1 MAYKNGKKI
10 LPSHLLEAIQEYIDG
25 EYIYIPRKSDSK
37 KLWGEDTNIKNLI
50 LERNIEIFNKYLSG
64 ISVKELS
71 NEYYLSPK
79 TIYGILSKT
88 KNS

>member
-1 MAYKNGKKI
+1 MAYKNGKNI

-25 EYIYIPRKSDSK
+25 EYIYIPRKSDNK
-37 KLWGEDTNIKNLI
+37 KLWGEDTNLKNLI
-50 LERNIEIFNKYLSG
+50 LKRNVEIFNKYLSG

-79 TIYGILSKT
+79 TIYGILSKI

>member
-1 MAYKNGKKI
+1 MAYKNVKKI

-25 EYIYIPRKSDSK
+25 EYIYIPRKSDNK

-50 LERNIEIFNKYLSG
+50 LERNIEIFNKYLNG

>member
-25 EYIYIPRKSDSK
+25 EYIYIPRKSDNK
-37 KLWGEDTNIKNLI
+37 KLWGEDTNIKNII
-50 LERNIEIFNKYLSG
+50 LKRNVEIFNKYLSG

-79 TIYGILSKT
+79 TIYGILSKL